1 MKNFYNYFGSNFAKY
16 FANCHNLFYFIF
28 CFVLHI
34 TVIPQN
40 EDLFILQEK
49 LNFLSQNNFLV
60 AA

>member
-1 MKNFYNYFGSNFAKY
+1 MKNLIILDRTLLNI
-16 FANCHNLFYFIF
+16 LQIVTIYFILF
-28 CFVLHI
+28 FFVLHI

-40 EDLFILQEK
+40 EDIFILQDK